1 MHLFLAVPS
10 FFLAILNPLKF
21 SHISTNANLLPIH
34 VVTKGDL
41 MRDQAPD
48 DLPCLRTHYEKHGY
62 AHGR

>member
-1 MHLFLAVPS
+1 MHLFLAVLS
-10 FFLAILNPLKF
+10 FFSDFKPTKF

-41 MRDQAPD
+41 MRNQAPD
-48 DLPCLRTHYEKHGY
+48 ALPCLRTHYEKHGY